1 MSVYTLDID
10 SSERDPTIYPN
21 PADYVIELKNPIY
34 DVNKISIASARIH
47 ASQLLINDRNNTFAV
62 TRAPPAVSPTTHVAT
77 VYSDVA
83 TNINK
88 WRVVDISGTL
98 IAPKIDHVY
107 THYATISS
115 YAPYAIAAT
124 SVSVGTVYDVQLIPG
139 MSNLFR
145 RTNNPNTVTLANGN
159 YKGTTLA
166 AELQTKLTAAVG
178 ETVTTTYNS
187 DNNTLTFDAA
197 SDDLRF
203 DFYGGTNGYANSTP
217 GYTTPHDILGL
228 PPSNTTTISTVL
240 TTGSINLQGPDA
252 LVIKISSGAEE
263 FNKTVYSDTPFYTGR
278 ILMCG
283 DVINYSGKDDIV
295 EHNFDTGKQGSISK
309 LRVQFFYS
317 SNNQLIPYD
326 FRNANHI
333 IKLSIEGSRDKLSVI
348 PVVKKDFSLPDPI
361 RIPEFED
368 PNRWNAFIYI
378 FMIIV
383 TGIFFLIF
391 TRPRGISV

>member
-34 DVNKISIASARIH
+34 DVKKISIASARIH
-47 ASQLLINDRNNTFAV
+47 ASQLLINDRNNTFTV
-62 TRAPPAVSPTTHVAT
+62 TNVTDNT
-77 VYSDVA
+77 VNS
-83 TNINK
+83 
-88 WRVVDISGTL
+88 
-98 IAPKIDHVY
+98 
-107 THYATISS
+107 
-115 YAPYAIAAT
+115 
-124 SVSVGTVYDVQLIPG
+124 
-139 MSNLFR
+139 
-145 RTNNPNTVTLANGN
+145 VTLANGN
-159 YKGTTLA
+159 YKGSTLA
-166 AELQTKLTAAVG
+166 AELQTKLTSSVG
-178 ETVTTTYNS
+178 EAVTTTYNS

-197 SDDLRF
+197 SDDFRF

-228 PPSNTTTISTVL
+228 PPSNTATTSTVL

-252 LVIKISSGAEE
+252 LVIKISSGSEE

-295 EHNFDTGKQGSISK
+295 EHTFDTGAQASISK

-333 IKLSIEGSRDKLSVI
+333 IKLSIDCSRDKLSTI
-348 PVVKKDFSLPDPI
+348 PIVKKDFSLPPPM

-368 PNRWNAFIYI
+368 PNRWNGYIYI
-378 FMIIV
+378 FMIVI
-383 TGIFFLIF
+383 TGILFIVL
-391 TRPRGISV
+391 TKPKRISA

>member
-47 ASQLLINDRNNTFAV
+47 ASQLLINDRNNTFTV
-62 TRAPPAVSPTTHVAT
+62 TNTAGTPETT
-77 VYSDVA
+77 
-83 TNINK
+83 
-88 WRVVDISGTL
+88 
-98 IAPKIDHVY
+98 
-107 THYATISS
+107 
-115 YAPYAIAAT
+115 
-124 SVSVGTVYDVQLIPG
+124 
-139 MSNLFR
+139 
-145 RTNNPNTVTLANGN
+145 NTVTLANGN

-166 AELQTKLTAAVG
+166 AELQTKVTAGVG
-178 ETVTTTYNS
+178 KNITTTYNP
-187 DNNTLTFDAA
+187 DNNTLTFDSA
-197 SDDLRF
+197 SDDFRF
-203 DFYGGTNGYANSTP
+203 DFYGGVKGYANSTS

-228 PPSNTTTISTVL
+228 PPSNVASTSGTL
-240 TTGSINLQGPDA
+240 TTGTINLQGPDA

-295 EHNFDTGKQGSISK
+295 EHNFDTGNQGSISK

-348 PVVKKDFSLPDPI
+348 PTVKKDFSLPEPM

-391 TRPRGISV
+391 TRPRRISG